1 MKLNRHSYKKMNTAR
16 QKWIQMHG
24 LSIAIF
30 VVCVISLA
38 IVGGTADKSSTSF
51 DEKMGFT
58 GKYNFLATKIIDI
71 KTIIYFEFDV
81 SNSVKLFL
89 SIS

>member
-1 MKLNRHSYKKMNTAR
+1 
-16 QKWIQMHG
+16 MHG

-30 VVCVISLA
+30 VFCVISVA
-38 IVGGTADKSSTSF
+38 IVGGTADKSSTAF
-51 DEKMGFT
+51 NEKMGFT
-58 GKYNFLATKIIDI
+58 GKYNFLATKIKDI
-71 KTIIYFEFDV
+71 KTIINHYFEFDV